1 MKWLQERLGQARA
14 SAAGGTEAMAE
25 PGPHPSSQ
33 PNTPRRPGS
42 PWLAASGFLSFLN
55 LPALAITAD
64 WDRISSPRL
73 PSSTP
78 SVQAL
83 PTSREVT
90 PAPGHRESLAP
101 ADPPPPPPLGPPGTS
116 RFPKRSASGRV
127 WGCCCVRG
135 GTPAASKSPGLPAAA
150 CRTAPYSRSLRKT
163 RRGRGGG
170 ESLRPVFKKKKFN
183 SSDARIWV
191 PLARL

>member
-1 MKWLQERLGQARA
+1 
-14 SAAGGTEAMAE
+14 MAE

-33 PNTPRRPGS
+33 PNTPRWPGS

-55 LPALAITAD
+55 FPALAITVD

-83 PTSREVT
+83 PTSSEVT
-90 PAPGHRESLAP
+90 PAPRHRESLAP
-101 ADPPPPPPLGPPGTS
+101 ADPPPPPPLGPPGAI

-127 WGCCCVRG
+127 WDCCCVG
-135 GTPAASKSPGLPAAA
+135 EEPAASKGPGLPAAA
-150 CRTAPYSRSLRKT
+150 CRTAPYSLGLSQRPDA
-163 RRGRGGG
+163 GVGG
-170 ESLRPVFKKKKFN
+170 ESLRPVFF
-183 SSDARIWV
+183 
-191 PLARL
+191 